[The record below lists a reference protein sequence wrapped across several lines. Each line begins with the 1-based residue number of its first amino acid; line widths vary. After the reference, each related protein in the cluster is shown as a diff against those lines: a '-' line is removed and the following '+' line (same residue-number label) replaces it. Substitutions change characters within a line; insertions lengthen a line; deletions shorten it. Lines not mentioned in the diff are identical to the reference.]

1 MPVVCVPSASHGIAG
16 RLYNDLRADGV
27 PEDQIAPYLDQKIPK
42 RNPYKLRHTR
52 ASELISMGAAEDG
65 PRELGHSPLMFFTTY
80 AKQIEAYGDTKKDN
94 SRLNSQVQIG

>member
-27 PEDQIAPYLDQKIPK
+27 PEDQIAPYLDQEIPK

-80 AKQIEAYGDTKKDN
+80 AKQIEAYEDTKKDN

>member
-27 PEDQIAPYLDQKIPK
+27 PEDQIAPYLDQKIPN

-80 AKQIEAYGDTKKDN
+80 AKQIEAYEDTKKDN